1 MGDGVCSRSEMSVT
15 RAAVLLGVISGV
27 LGIAGT
33 YLIVEFLPPP
43 FGLLMPIL
51 TLAIPIAVFWP
62 RWFDATAPTPGVL
75 TRAGRRVMV
84 VAAAAPAAALV
95 SWLTLTAAPG
105 FFDWTDAQHR
115 QGAER
120 RGLSPTEVDAFVA
133 EHRSTR
139 EELAL
144 GTVFYTAAPG
154 LVATLVTT
162 GVSAIVLRRRPL
174 RP

>member
-1 MGDGVCSRSEMSVT
+1 MSVT
-15 RAAVLLGVISGV
+15 RAAALLGAINGA

-33 YLIVEFLPPP
+33 YLIVEFLPRP
-43 FGLLMPIL
+43 FGVLMPIL

-62 RWFDATAPTPGVL
+62 RWFDATTRPLGVL
-75 TRAGRRVMV
+75 GRAGRRVIA
-84 VAAAAPAAALV
+84 VAAAAPAAALI

-120 RGLSPTEVDAFVA
+120 RGLSPAEVDEFVA
-133 EHRSTR
+133 EHRRTR
-139 EELAL
+139 EELAV
-144 GTVFYTAAPG
+144 GSIFYTAAPG
-154 LVATLVTT
+154 LIAVLVTT
-162 GVSAIVLRRRPL
+162 GASAIVLRRRPL

>member
-1 MGDGVCSRSEMSVT
+1 MSVT
-15 RAAVLLGVISGV
+15 HAAVLLGLISGV

-33 YLIVEFLPPP
+33 YLIVEFLPQP

-51 TLAIPIAVFWP
+51 TLAIPMVVLWP
-62 RWFDATAPTPGVL
+62 RWFDATAPPPGVL
-75 TRAGRRVMV
+75 ARAGRRVMV

-105 FFDWTDAQHR
+105 FFQWTDAQHR
-115 QGAER
+115 QGAEH
-120 RGLSPTEVDAFVA
+120 RGLGPAEVETFVA
-133 EHRSTR
+133 EHRRTR

-144 GTVFYTAAPG
+144 GTIVYTAVPG
-154 LVATLVTT
+154 LIAALVTT
-162 GVSAIVLRRRPL
+162 GASAIVFRRRPL